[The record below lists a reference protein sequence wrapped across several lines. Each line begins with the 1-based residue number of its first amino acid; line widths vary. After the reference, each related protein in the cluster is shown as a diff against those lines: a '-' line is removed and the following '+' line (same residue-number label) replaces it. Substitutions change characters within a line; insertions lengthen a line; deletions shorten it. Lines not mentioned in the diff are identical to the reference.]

1 MPKAWANE
9 PSGFLTTWRVHPGR
23 TCLLGI
29 NEHPRSGES
38 MEITIIRKQE
48 NIIHFLAEGLDVAF
62 ANALRR
68 TMLTRLPAM
77 AIDEVLVLENT
88 SVMYDEML
96 AHRMGLVP
104 LVTDL
109 ESYNLPDEC
118 DCEGKGC
125 TLCQCTL
132 TLEKEAGDE
141 EEIVYSRDLSSQDP
155 KIVPALGDIPLVKL
169 APNQRLIIEAY
180 ARLGRG
186 VENAKFQPVSTVSY
200 KYVPIVEVNKDK
212 CNQCG
217 DCVKVC
223 PKNILLIEG
232 DTIATQNTLDCS
244 LCEACVEVCEPGA
257 ITIDSKKDSFLFK
270 VESTG
275 ALSPEEIVEKS
286 AEILKERI
294 RLALDYANSL

>member
-1 MPKAWANE
+1 
-9 PSGFLTTWRVHPGR
+9 
-23 TCLLGI
+23 
-29 NEHPRSGES
+29 
-38 MEITIIRKQE
+38 MEITIIRKQD
-48 NIIHFLAEGLDVAF
+48 NIIHFLAEGVDVAF
-62 ANALRR
+62 ANAIRR

-88 SVMYDEML
+88 SVMFDEML
-96 AHRMGLVP
+96 AHRMGLLP
-104 LVTDL
+104 LVTDY
-109 ESYNLPDEC
+109 ESYNIPEEC

-125 TLCQCTL
+125 SLCQCTL
-132 TLEKEAGDE
+132 TLEKQAGDVE
-141 EEIVYSRDLSSQDP
+141 ETVYSRDLVSQDP
-155 KIVPALGDIPLVKL
+155 KVVPVSGDIPLVKL
-169 APNQRLIIEAY
+169 APHQHLIIEAY

-186 VENAKFQPVSTVSY
+186 IENAKFQPVSTVSY
-200 KYVPIVEVNKDK
+200 KYVPIVEVNKEK

-217 DCVKVC
+217 DCVNVC

-257 ITIDSKKDSFLFK
+257 ITIDSKKDSYLFK

-275 ALSPEEIVEKS
+275 ALPPEQIVEKA

-294 RLALDYANSL
+294 RQALDYANSL

>member
-1 MPKAWANE
+1 
-9 PSGFLTTWRVHPGR
+9 
-23 TCLLGI
+23 
-29 NEHPRSGES
+29 

-48 NIIHFLAEGLDVAF
+48 NIVHFLAEGLDVAF

-109 ESYNLPDEC
+109 ESYNLPEVC

-125 TLCQCTL
+125 SLCQCTL
-132 TLEKEAGDE
+132 TLEKQAGDE
-141 EEIVYSRDLSSQDP
+141 EEMVYSRDLSSQDP
-155 KIVPALGDIPLVKL
+155 KIVPALGEIPLVKL

-180 ARLGRG
+180 ARLGKG

-223 PKNILLIEG
+223 PKNILLVEG

-257 ITIDSKKDSFLFK
+257 ITIDSKANSFLFK

-275 ALSPEEIVEKS
+275 ALTPEEIVEKS

-294 RLALDYANSL
+294 RLALDYANSLCGVTAWRDLLEPDQRTQIHAR

>member
-1 MPKAWANE
+1 
-9 PSGFLTTWRVHPGR
+9 
-23 TCLLGI
+23 
-29 NEHPRSGES
+29 
-38 MEITIIRKQE
+38 MEITIIRRQE
-48 NIIHFLAEGLDVAF
+48 NIVHFLAEGLDVAF

-88 SVMYDEML
+88 SVMFDEML
-96 AHRMGLVP
+96 SHRMGLVP

-109 ESYNLPDEC
+109 ESYNLPEEC

-125 TLCQCTL
+125 SLCQCTL
-132 TLEKEAGDE
+132 TLEKHAGE
-141 EEIVYSRDLSSQDP
+141 EEVVIYSRDLSSQDP
-155 KIVPALGDIPLVKL
+155 KVVPALGEIPLVKL

-180 ARLGRG
+180 ARLGKG

-223 PKNILLIEG
+223 PKNILLVEG

-257 ITIDSKKDSFLFK
+257 ITIDSKKNSFLFK

-275 ALSPEEIVEKS
+275 ALTPEEIVEKS

>member
-1 MPKAWANE
+1 
-9 PSGFLTTWRVHPGR
+9 
-23 TCLLGI
+23 
-29 NEHPRSGES
+29 
-38 MEITIIRKQE
+38 MEITIIRKQD
-48 NIIHFLAEGLDVAF
+48 NIIHFLAEGVDVAF
-62 ANALRR
+62 ANAIRR

-88 SVMYDEML
+88 SVMFDEML
-96 AHRMGLVP
+96 AHRMGLIP
-104 LVTDL
+104 LVTDYG
-109 ESYNLPDEC
+109 SYNLPEEC

-125 TLCQCTL
+125 SLCQCTL
-132 TLEKEAGDE
+132 TLEKQAGDVE
-141 EEIVYSRDLSSQDP
+141 ETVYSRDLVSQDP
-155 KIVPALGDIPLVKL
+155 KVVPTSGDIPLVKL
-169 APNQRLIIEAY
+169 APHQHLIIEAY

-200 KYVPIVEVNKDK
+200 KYVPIVEVNKEK

-217 DCVKVC
+217 DCVRVC

-232 DTIATQNTLDCS
+232 DTLATQNTLDCS

-275 ALSPEEIVEKS
+275 ALPPEEIVEKA

>member
-1 MPKAWANE
+1 MGTNE
-9 PSGFLTTWRVHPGR
+9 P
-23 TCLLGI
+23 
-29 NEHPRSGES
+29 PRSGEY

-48 NIIHFLAEGLDVAF
+48 NIVHFLAEGLDVAF

-109 ESYNLPDEC
+109 ESYNLPEEC

-125 TLCQCTL
+125 SLCQCTL
-132 TLEKEAGDE
+132 TLEKQAGDE

-155 KIVPALGDIPLVKL
+155 KVIPALGEIPLVKL

-180 ARLGRG
+180 ARLGKG
-186 VENAKFQPVSTVSY
+186 VENAKYQPVSTVSY

-223 PKNILLIEG
+223 PKNILLVEG

-257 ITIDSKKDSFLFK
+257 ITIDSKKNSFLFK

-275 ALSPEEIVEKS
+275 ALTPEEIVEKS